1 MAQLR
6 ANGLQTALVVDEYGG
21 TAGMVTVEDVI
32 EEIVGDIRD
41 EHDEPT
47 ADVVQAG
54 QGWHVSGLL
63 RIDEVAEA
71 TGFRALEG
79 EYETIGGLVLQ
90 ELGHIPEEGESVEL
104 TAFDPDA
111 PLEDPVRWLATVLQ
125 MDGRRIDQLE
135 LTKLGQR
142 AAKEPTTLMGDFL
155 GVLLTVV
162 LLAANAFFV
171 GAEFALISARR
182 DRLEA
187 LAEQG
192 KHSAVTVI
200 RAGENLP
207 LMLAGAQLGI
217 TVCSILLGRVGEP
230 AVAHLL
236 EKPFHL
242 LGIPD
247 TVLHTVSFVIAITI
261 VVVLHV
267 LLGEMVPKNIAI
279 AGPESAAMLLVPP
292 YLLWVR
298 AARPVIAF
306 YDWCA
311 HVILRAFGVEA
322 KTELENTVSTV
333 ELSEMI
339 AESLSEGLLDP
350 EEHNRLSRAL
360 RIRNRVVADVAVPLS
375 EVHAVPVAAD
385 RSGPTVAAIQRALAE
400 TGYSRFPVVDFVRAG
415 SSATSTSRTCCR
427 SSTTRMRWSTRRW
440 CGPSRRWPSRRRC
453 PTRCRGCGANNSH
466 LALVIDRRRQR
477 VGDGHARGPGRGR
490 RRGRSRRDA
499 PCLSRAVRARLDR
512 PRADAPETG
521 RRVLR
526 CLIAGGRRR

>member
-1 MAQLR
+1 
-6 ANGLQTALVVDEYGG
+6 
-21 TAGMVTVEDVI
+21 
-32 EEIVGDIRD
+32 
-41 EHDEPT
+41 
-47 ADVVQAG
+47 
-54 QGWHVSGLL
+54 
-63 RIDEVAEA
+63 
-71 TGFRALEG
+71 
-79 EYETIGGLVLQ
+79 
-90 ELGHIPEEGESVEL
+90 
-104 TAFDPDA
+104 
-111 PLEDPVRWLATVLQ
+111 
-125 MDGRRIDQLE
+125 
-135 LTKLGQR
+135 
-142 AAKEPTTLMGDFL
+142 MGDFF
-155 GVLLTVV
+155 GVVLTAV

-200 RAGENLP
+200 RAGQNLP

-217 TVCSILLGRVGEP
+217 TICSILLGRVGEP

-298 AARPVIAF
+298 AARPVIAI

-311 HVILRAFGVEA
+311 HMVLRAVGVQA
-322 KTELENTVSTV
+322 KSELENTVSTV

-360 RIRNRVVADVAVPLS
+360 QIRNRVVADVAIPLT
-375 EVHAVPVAAD
+375 EVHAVPAAAEG
-385 RSGPTVAAIQRALAE
+385 SGPTVHAIQQALAE
-400 TGYSRFPVVDFVRAG
+400 SGYSRFPVTESSGRFIGYVHIKDVLKLVDDTDAVVDLSVVRSLPQVSDSLPLPDAL
-415 SSATSTSRTCCR
+415 SRL
-427 SSTTRMRWSTRRW
+427 
-440 CGPSRRWPSRRRC
+440 RRR
-453 PTRCRGCGANNSH
+453 NSH
-466 LALVIDRRRQR
+466 LALVT
-477 VGDGHARGPGRGR
+477 GNDGSVTAM
-490 RRGRSRRDA
+490 
-499 PCLSRAVRARLDR
+499 V
-512 PRADAPETG
+512 
-521 RRVLR
+521 
-526 CLIAGGRRR
+526 